1 MNIAN
6 NIIKNALK
14 NVYFV
19 CGNAC
24 AGKTTLSRMLAGKH
38 GFLLY
43 DMDARYAEHRAVA
56 DEAHQPEMCYHMKD
70 HHAQWTRPISEQA
83 RWIMATMTEQAEMVL
98 VDLMRL
104 SQYRKVVADVLYSPI
119 YTPQLLN
126 PRQIVFLTVDVSL
139 IRRCYFNRP
148 EKRGFYNFVAKQPLA
163 DVYFENIFRSLELT
177 NRLEQQ
183 AMRES
188 GFLMLERTENSTVES
203 TLAMLEAHFGLDS

>member
-56 DEAHQPEMCYHMKD
+56 DEAHQPEMSYHMKD
-70 HHAQWTRPISEQA
+70 HHAQ
-83 RWIMATMTEQAEMVL
+83 
-98 VDLMRL
+98 
-104 SQYRKVVADVLYSPI
+104 
-119 YTPQLLN
+119 
-126 PRQIVFLTVDVSL
+126 
-139 IRRCYFNRP
+139 
-148 EKRGFYNFVAKQPLA
+148 
-163 DVYFENIFRSLELT
+163 
-177 NRLEQQ
+177 
-183 AMRES
+183 
-188 GFLMLERTENSTVES
+188 
-203 TLAMLEAHFGLDS
+203 